1 MKNSKTLSFSILTVS
16 ILGFLLWSCVSEPTT
31 DLEKD
36 AREYAKLK
44 CELRMELDKM
54 MNDTTDQYPQPMID
68 SIRKVRNEQIK
79 KIRMQYKDN
88 EELYKKFQ
96 DAVNEQYNTLD
107 ECKNMPNR
115 PRTKKERQ
123 GKE

>member
-1 MKNSKTLSFSILTVS
+1 MKKSKALSFSILLVS

-54 MNDTTDQYPQPMID
+54 MNDTTGHYPQPMID

-79 KIRMQYKDN
+79 KLRMQYKDD

-96 DAVNEQYNTLD
+96 DAVKEQYNTLY
-107 ECKNMPNR
+107 ECKDMPNR
-115 PRTKKERQ
+115 PKAKKERQ
-123 GKE
+123 GKD